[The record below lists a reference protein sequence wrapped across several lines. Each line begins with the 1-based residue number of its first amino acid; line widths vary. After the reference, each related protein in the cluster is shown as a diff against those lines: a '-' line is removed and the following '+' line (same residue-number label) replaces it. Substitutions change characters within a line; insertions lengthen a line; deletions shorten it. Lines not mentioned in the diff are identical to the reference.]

1 MNLKPGTIDD
11 ISIGGGLFTS
21 LWNFI
26 IGGDLNIIIAALVG
40 LLSIIVLFQ
49 RYRLNRREIKYWRS
63 VKAMDDI

>member
-26 IGGDLNIIIAALVG
+26 IGGNLNIIIAALVG
-40 LLSIIVLFQ
+40 LLSIVVLFQ

-63 VKAMDDI
+63 VKAMDDL

>member
-49 RYRLNRREIKYWRS
+49 RYRLNRREIKYWSS
-63 VKAMDDI
+63 VKAVDDI

>member
-63 VKAMDDI
+63 VKAVDDI

>member
-26 IGGDLNIIIAALVG
+26 IGGNLNIIIAALVG
-40 LLSIIVLFQ
+40 LLSIVVLFQ

>member
-40 LLSIIVLFQ
+40 LLSIVVLFQ

>member
-40 LLSIIVLFQ
+40 LLSIVVLFQ

-63 VKAMDDI
+63 VKAMDDL